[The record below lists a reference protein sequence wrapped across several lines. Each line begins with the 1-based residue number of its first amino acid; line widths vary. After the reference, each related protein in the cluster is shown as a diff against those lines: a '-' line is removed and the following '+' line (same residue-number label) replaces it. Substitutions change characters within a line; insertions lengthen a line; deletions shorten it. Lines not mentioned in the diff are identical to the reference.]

1 MPSKP
6 WGVIIDNIVEEVSR
20 RLPSIPLYIDRPLG
34 LDSQL
39 EEAKSLL
46 EVDSHAACFML
57 GIHGDGELRKFV
69 LELYNEIRGH
79 FKAGSFLSNVS
90 EKTKRGGLEGLQ
102 KTLLSE
108 MGEEVKTEIGSIS
121 RGSSEIRQRLGQ
133 KRVLL
138 VLDDVD
144 SIQPLESLAGAGD
157 WFGPG
162 SRIITTRR
170 NDGVLDKHALKKG
183 VEIKKFCFDEGFEDD
198 IAILIKKLQ
207 DEDSHNNVVS
217 IIGMGG
223 LGKTTLARKIYNSKE
238 VKKLFPYRAWSYVS
252 KDYNKKEVLLRILDC
267 LMSSTSK
274 FKDSSEEVL
283 KNEVGKCLK
292 WSIYLV
298 VLDDI
303 WEPEAWDDLRDTFPN
318 DKNGSKILITS
329 RNEMVAITMGNRRL
343 LGWISLAG
351 PIV

>member
-1 MPSKP
+1 MNSIP

-183 VEIKKFCFDEGFEDD
+183 VEIKKFCFDEGEFEGMQSDD
-198 IAILIKKLQ
+198 KQKRY
-207 DEDSHNNVVS
+207 VV
-217 IIGMGG
+217 
-223 LGKTTLARKIYNSKE
+223 
-238 VKKLFPYRAWSYVS
+238 
-252 KDYNKKEVLLRILDC
+252 
-267 LMSSTSK
+267 
-274 FKDSSEEVL
+274 
-283 KNEVGKCLK
+283 
-292 WSIYLV
+292 
-298 VLDDI
+298 
-303 WEPEAWDDLRDTFPN
+303 
-318 DKNGSKILITS
+318 
-329 RNEMVAITMGNRRL
+329 
-343 LGWISLAG
+343 
-351 PIV
+351 